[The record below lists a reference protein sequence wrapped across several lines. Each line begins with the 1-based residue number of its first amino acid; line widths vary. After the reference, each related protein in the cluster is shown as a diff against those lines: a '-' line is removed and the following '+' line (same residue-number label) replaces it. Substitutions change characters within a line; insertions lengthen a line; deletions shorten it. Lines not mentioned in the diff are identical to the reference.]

1 MRDAETDRT
10 EEMSEEAERLCIVG
24 VGASAGGLEAIREML
39 AGASPD
45 TNLAYVVIQH
55 LDPNHESLLAELLA
69 RHTDLSVRQVSG
81 GEEIRSGNVYIIP
94 PGVGLSVTQGVLELT
109 EFAQPRGLR
118 RPIDDFFESL
128 ALDQGR
134 FAACVILSGTGAD
147 GSVGLR
153 AIKEHGGLCIV
164 QDPKSAKYDGMPTSA
179 QNTGLVD
186 FVRRPSEIVEA
197 IRAYYAHSFRDK
209 TDAQLANTI
218 EDNLNDICS
227 VVRNFVGHDF
237 SGYKQSTLI
246 RRVQRRVQVL
256 SLDNAEQYLQHIRSD
271 PRECELLFRDLL
283 INVTRFFRDA
293 EHFEVLRETAIRPM
307 VQNCGNE
314 DELRIWVPGCS
325 SGEEAYSIA
334 MLFADECRQQKR
346 SINIQIFATDI
357 DEQMLR
363 IAREGTYAQAA
374 LADIPERMR
383 DDYTIG
389 RDGHFQVT
397 ARIRDMIRFSV
408 HSIVRDPPFSNIDLL
423 SCRNLLIYF
432 GDQLQ
437 KAAMPI
443 FHYAIKPGGTLFL
456 GPSETVGRYDHAFQA
471 IDQSA
476 RVFRR
481 NDSRPEYPLHL
492 RHQQPSA
499 ANNKRRPQYD
509 EEPSKRLDWGDGGA
523 TDRILAAYAPA
534 TLRVTAAGEI
544 LKSTGRLGK
553 YLDFSLGGDS
563 NRFAPSI
570 ARPGVREAISAII
583 RQVSKNKKRTI
594 SRDLKAQSEFG
605 SQAFDLIGEPLSDGS
620 FLLVFRERDR
630 FEPDDDE
637 DFDSVLPMDSH
648 VQSLEDELR
657 STRVRLHTTVEELET
672 ANEELKS
679 SNEEMMSMNEE
690 LQSTN
695 EELSTVNDELKGK
708 VDELSVANSDLSN
721 FFASTALPLVVV
733 DADMAIRNYTDAI
746 QSIYPFRNSDRGRP
760 LTEVTSALREDN
772 EMLEATRE
780 VMRDGEV
787 RHLRVWDRND
797 ERTWSLVVTPY
808 RSRDGQL
815 DGATLVF
822 SELTDAVRLED
833 ALERESGRLRLA
845 LDVSNLSVWEYD
857 PSAGSVRIDATG
869 AALLG
874 LDNDH
879 VSVEEFFDSVH
890 EEDRDRVKHA
900 LRATTGDGD
909 HIDVTFRT
917 GQERA
922 KSRSAQ
928 IIGQR
933 MHSRNATR
941 ILGVAFDVTREQED
955 RDVREMMLREMN
967 HRVKNMFAIIS
978 GMLRIVGR
986 SAETVDDLVDA
997 MQLRITALARSHD
1010 MTQRAPGGEGL
1021 TLADVVA
1028 ASLEPYNDYAEINIE
1043 GPEVRV
1049 EVGELT
1055 ALSLLLHEWATNAA
1069 KYGVLGVRK
1078 GRLSVSWTHEDGGR
1092 VVLTWNEILSED
1104 VTPQEEK
1111 AGFGSTLV
1119 QLSAMQLNGRLD
1131 TSTGTNNRRMTLDY
1145 VSTSTGQNDK
1155 SESSAL

>member
-1 MRDAETDRT
+1 MRD
-10 EEMSEEAERLCIVG
+10 EERDESEQIGEESERLCIVG
-24 VGASAGGLEAIREML
+24 IGASAGGLEAIREML
-39 AGASPD
+39 AGAPPD
-45 TNLAYVVIQH
+45 ANLAYVVIQH
-55 LDPNHESLLAELLA
+55 LDPNHESLLAELLS
-69 RHTDLSVRQVSG
+69 RHTDLSVRQASG
-81 GEEIRSGNVYIIP
+81 GEKIRAGNVYIIP
-94 PGVGLSVTQGVLELT
+94 PGVGLSVSEGVLDLT

-128 ALDQGR
+128 AIDQGR

-164 QDPKSAKYDGMPTSA
+164 QEPKSAKYDGMPTSA

-197 IRAYYAHSFRDK
+197 IRAYYAHSVLDQ
-209 TDAQLANTI
+209 TDTQLANTI
-218 EDNLNDICS
+218 EKNLNDICA

-237 SGYKQSTLI
+237 AGYKQSTLI

-256 SLDNAEQYLQHIRSD
+256 DLENAEQYLTHIRSD

-293 EHFEVLRETAIRPM
+293 EHFEVLRDTAIRPM
-307 VQNCGNE
+307 VQNSGNE
-314 DELRIWVPGCS
+314 DDIRVWVPGCS

-334 MLFADECRQQKR
+334 MLFADECRRQKR
-346 SINIQIFATDI
+346 SVNIQIFATDI

-374 LADIPERMR
+374 LADIPEDMR
-383 DDYTIG
+383 EAYTIA
-389 RDGHFQVT
+389 RDGHFQVS
-397 ARIRDMIRFSV
+397 AKIRDMIRFSV

-443 FHYAIKPGGTLFL
+443 FHYAIKPGGALFL

-481 NDSRPEYPLHL
+481 NNGRPEYPLHL
-492 RHQQPSA
+492 RHQEPSA

-509 EEPSKRLDWGDGGA
+509 EEPSKRLEWDAGGA

-553 YLDFSLGGDS
+553 YLDYSAGSDT

-570 ARPGVREAISAII
+570 ARPGVREAMSAIV

-594 SRDLKAQSEFG
+594 SRDLTAQSEFG
-605 SQAFDLIGEPLSDGS
+605 SQAFDLIGEPLTDGT

-630 FEPDDDE
+630 FQPSDDE

-695 EELSTVNDELKGK
+695 EELSTVNDELKSK

-733 DADMAIRNYTDAI
+733 DANMAIRNYTDAI

-760 LTEVTSALREDN
+760 LTEVTSALRQDT
-772 EMLEATRE
+772 EMLDATRE

-787 RHLRVWDRND
+787 RHLRVWDRTE

-833 ALERESGRLRLA
+833 ALERESERLRLA
-845 LDVSNLSVWEYD
+845 LDVSNLSVWDFD
-857 PSAGSVRIDATG
+857 PYADTLRIDATG
-869 AALLG
+869 VSFLG
-874 LDNDH
+874 LDDEH
-879 VSVEEFFDSVH
+879 LDADAFYAGVH
-890 EEDRDRVKHA
+890 EDDRARVKDA
-900 LRATTGDGD
+900 FDAAKDDGD

-917 GQERA
+917 ASDDAR
-922 KSRSAQ
+922 SRVMQ
-928 IIGQR
+928 IVGQR
-933 MHSRNATR
+933 MHSRKATR

-986 SAETVDDLVDA
+986 SAKTVDDVVDA
-997 MQLRITALARSHD
+997 MQLRISALARSHD
-1010 MTQRAPGGEGL
+1010 MTQRAPSRAGL
-1021 TLADVVA
+1021 KLADVVA
-1028 ASLEPYNDYAEINIE
+1028 ASLEPYDDQAEISIT
-1043 GPEVRV
+1043 GPEIRI

-1069 KYGVLGVRK
+1069 KYGVLGARE
-1078 GRLSVSWTHEDGGR
+1078 GQLIVSWEEDDTGR
-1092 VVLTWNEILSED
+1092 VILSWNEILSED
-1104 VTPQEEK
+1104 VVQKQEK

-1119 QLSAMQLNGRLD
+1119 QLSAMQLNGRLVV
-1131 TSTGTNNRRMTLDY
+1131 STGAKNRRMTLEY
-1145 VSTSTGQNDK
+1145 VPSAGGKST
-1155 SESSAL
+1155 

>member
-1 MRDAETDRT
+1 MRDQESNDPQQIDGDT
-10 EEMSEEAERLCIVG
+10 ERLCIVG
-24 VGASAGGLEAIREML
+24 IGASAGGLEAIREML

-45 TNLAYVVIQH
+45 ANLAYVVIQH

-69 RHTDLSVRQVSG
+69 RHTDLAVRQVSG
-81 GEEIRSGNVYIIP
+81 GEKIQSGNVYIIP
-94 PGVGLSVTQGVLELT
+94 PGVGLSVSKGVLDLT
-109 EFAQPRGLR
+109 AFSQPRGLR

-128 ALDQGR
+128 AIDQGR

-164 QDPKSAKYDGMPTSA
+164 QDPESAKYDGMPTSA

-186 FVRRPSEIVEA
+186 FVRRPSDIVEA
-197 IRAYYAHSFRDK
+197 IRSYYTHSFLGK
-209 TDAQLANTI
+209 TDTQLASTI
-218 EDNLNDICS
+218 ETNLTDICA

-237 SGYKQSTLI
+237 SGYKQSTLV

-256 SLDNAEQYLQHIRSD
+256 NLDNAEQYLQHIRSD

-293 EHFEVLRETAIRPM
+293 DHFEVLRKTAIRPL
-307 VQNCGNE
+307 VKNSGNE
-314 DELRIWVPGCS
+314 DDIRIWVPGCS
-325 SGEEAYSIA
+325 SGEEAYTIA
-334 MLFADECRQQKR
+334 MMIADECRLQKR
-346 SINIQIFATDI
+346 SVNVQIFATDI

-374 LADIPERMR
+374 LGDIPEQMR
-383 DDYTIG
+383 DAYTIG
-389 RDGHFQVT
+389 RDGHFQVS
-397 ARIRDMIRFSV
+397 AKIRDMIRFSV

-443 FHYAIKPGGTLFL
+443 FHYAIKPGGILFL
-456 GPSETVGRYDHAFQA
+456 GPSETVGRFDHAFQA

-492 RHQQPSA
+492 RHQEPTA
-499 ANNKRRPQYD
+499 TTNRRRPQHD
-509 EEPSKRLDWGDGGA
+509 EEPSKRLEWGDGGA

-534 TLRVTAAGEI
+534 TLRVTASGEI

-553 YLDFSLGGDS
+553 YLDYSIGGDS

-583 RQVSKNKKRTI
+583 RQVSRNKKRTI
-594 SRDLKAQSEFG
+594 SRDLTAQSEFG
-605 SQAFDLIGEPLSDGS
+605 TQDFDLIGEPLPDGS
-620 FLLVFRERDR
+620 FLLVFRESDR
-630 FEPDDDE
+630 FTFGDDE
-637 DFDSVLPMDSH
+637 DFESVLPMDSH

-733 DADMAIRNYTDAI
+733 DADMAIRNYTVAI

-760 LTEVTSALREDN
+760 LTEVTSALRQDS

-797 ERTWSLVVTPY
+797 ERIWSLVITPY

-833 ALERESGRLRLA
+833 ALEQESERLRLA
-845 LDVSNLSVWEYD
+845 LDVSNLSVWEFD
-857 PSAGSVRIDATG
+857 PVAGTVRIDPTG
-869 AALLG
+869 AVILG
-874 LDNDH
+874 LATEHPSAEDFYDC
-879 VSVEEFFDSVH
+879 VH
-890 EEDRDRVKHA
+890 DDDRDRVKQA
-900 LRATTGDGD
+900 FRAASGDGD
-909 HIDVTFRT
+909 QIDVTFRT
-917 GQERA
+917 RSDDA
-922 KSRSAQ
+922 TSRFCQ
-928 IIGQR
+928 IVGQR
-933 MHSRNATR
+933 MHSRKSAR
-941 ILGVAFDVTREQED
+941 VLGVVFDVTREQED
-955 RDVREMMLREMN
+955 RDVRELMLREMN

-986 SAETVDDLVDA
+986 SANSVADLVEA

-1010 MTQRAPGGEGL
+1010 MTQRAPAGEAL

-1028 ASLEPYNDYAEINIE
+1028 ASVEPYDAHSEISID
-1043 GPEVRV
+1043 GPEVAV
-1049 EVGELT
+1049 DVSELT

-1069 KYGVLGVRK
+1069 KYGALGARD
-1078 GRLSVSWTHEDGGR
+1078 GRLAVTWAKNESKGIT
-1092 VVLTWNEILSED
+1092 LTWNEVMAQD
-1104 VTPQEEK
+1104 VVRSEEK

-1119 QLSAMQLNGRLD
+1119 QLSAMQLDGRLETTID
-1131 TSTGTNNRRMTLDY
+1131 ANTRRMTLEY
-1145 VSTSTGQNDK
+1145 VPN
-1155 SESSAL
+1155 SEGSRT